1 MTAGLGQQPQL
12 AQPLEQLV
20 AQMAWV
26 APHPPPLHS
35 TPRPDLPDSQSAARQ
50 HPAQRVWTGPAPP
63 LLATFARAPELAVVQ
78 TAAALQQGFAVAA
91 QLVQMVLMW
100 RAGAAWW
107 QARMVSAFAVI
118 V

>member
-1 MTAGLGQQPQL
+1 MTQQQQL

-20 AQMAWV
+20 AWV

-50 HPAQRVWTGPAPP
+50 HPAKRVWTGPAPP

-91 QLVQMVLMW
+91 QLEQMEQMVLMW

-107 QARMVSAFAVI
+107 QARMVPAFAVI